1 MNATVT
7 WQGKMAF
14 EGAADRGYRLPLD
27 ADPSVGGESKGFS
40 PFELLALGV
49 ASCTAMDVISI
60 LQKKRQE
67 VTGLEVIIHDERA
80 KEHPKV
86 FTHLDIEY
94 VVTGR
99 GLDPAAVERAVQLSD
114 EKYCGA
120 IAMVRQTATVDHKIT
135 ILEAEV
141 LE

>member
-1 MNATVT
+1 MKAKVT

-14 EGAADRGYRLPLD
+14 DGTADRGYQLPLD
-27 ADPSVGGESKGFS
+27 ADPSVGGEARGFS
-40 PFELLALGV
+40 PFELLAIGV
-49 ASCTAMDVISI
+49 ASCTGMDVISI
-60 LQKKRQE
+60 LQKKRQD
-67 VTGLEVIIHDERA
+67 VTGLEVHVQAERA
-80 KEHPKV
+80 SEHPRV

-120 IAMVRQTATVDHKIT
+120 IAMVRQSATIEHKIT
-135 ILEAEV
+135 ILEPQIE
-141 LE
+141 

>member
-1 MNATVT
+1 
-7 WQGKMAF
+7 MAF
-14 EGAADRGYRLPLD
+14 EGTADRGYRLPLD
-27 ADPSVGGESKGFS
+27 ADPAVGGESRGFS

-67 VTGLEVIIHDERA
+67 VTDLEVKVHGERA
-80 KEHPKV
+80 AEHPKI
-86 FTHLDIEY
+86 FTHLEIEY

-99 GLDPAAVERAVQLSD
+99 ALDPASVERAVQLSD

-120 IAMVRQTATVDHKIT
+120 IAIMRATAQVDHKIT
-135 ILEAEV
+135 ILEAQPQ
-141 LE
+141 

>member
-1 MNATVT
+1 MDTKVT

-14 EGAADRGYRLPLD
+14 EGVGDRGYTLPLD

-49 ASCTAMDVISI
+49 AGCTAMDVISI
-60 LQKKRQE
+60 LQKKRQDVTAME
-67 VTGLEVIIHDERA
+67 VKIRDERA

-86 FTHLDIEY
+86 FTRLEIEY

-99 GLDPAAVERAVQLSD
+99 AVDPAAVERAVQLSN

-120 IAMVRQTATVDHKIT
+120 IAMVRHTAEIVSKIT
-135 ILEAEV
+135 ILEAQPE
-141 LE
+141 